1 MDRVPFNQLIQDI
14 LRIDDVEI
22 SKIEYIR
29 ESDVLS
35 ILLKAN
41 YMIPH
46 HNIDMLKTNLKTHL
60 GFIENFEI
68 DVELIE
74 PEASSTEALSST
86 IELKSIVHDT
96 TTDIRHNWD
105 NILNVV
111 RRKNPAVAS
120 ILRRSKISFD
130 NNAIHIVFEDKGLE
144 NTFFKFKTDEM
155 IHTICETNLNQK
167 FPLTTESLRDEI
179 EGLEA
184 FDREQVEA
192 IESIVAT
199 ATNGFNEESIKQ
211 VTRNEENV
219 RASKITSEDVLFRN
233 RIKRAITKIIEDRKS
248 VV

>member
-74 PEASSTEALSST
+74 PEA
-86 IELKSIVHDT
+86 
-96 TTDIRHNWD
+96 
-105 NILNVV
+105 
-111 RRKNPAVAS
+111 
-120 ILRRSKISFD
+120 
-130 NNAIHIVFEDKGLE
+130 
-144 NTFFKFKTDEM
+144 
-155 IHTICETNLNQK
+155 
-167 FPLTTESLRDEI
+167 
-179 EGLEA
+179 
-184 FDREQVEA
+184 
-192 IESIVAT
+192 
-199 ATNGFNEESIKQ
+199 
-211 VTRNEENV
+211 
-219 RASKITSEDVLFRN
+219 
-233 RIKRAITKIIEDRKS
+233 DRKS